1 MVSTISLP
9 IFIGISVFYEPFLL
23 LNLLSSL
30 TISSCEMK
38 LKLATTKFFRLLS
51 SCIYTKVVFFIFKSR
66 STSFKSFSGKVAL
79 SFSVNIPTFLRKMDK
94 RFAKY
99 LWDFSSLSITSS
111 FSINLIVSLA
121 LTLFEKSSL
130 TFCQNFLLSK
140 TKFTLRFAKMV
151 LFGSFHKVNT
161 NISLPFEFLRLV

>member
-38 LKLATTKFFRLLS
+38 LKLAATKFFRLL
-51 SCIYTKVVFFIFKSR
+51 IYTKVVFLIFKSR

-99 LWDFSSLSITSS
+99 LWDFISLSITSS

-151 LFGSFHKVNT
+151 LFGFFHKLT
-161 NISLPFEFLRLV
+161 QTFLCLLNF

>member
-23 LNLLSSL
+23 PNLLSSL

-38 LKLATTKFFRLLS
+38 LKLAATKFFRLL
-51 SCIYTKVVFFIFKSR
+51 IYTKVVFLIFKSR

-151 LFGSFHKVNT
+151 LFGFFHKLT
-161 NISLPFEFLRLV
+161 QTFLCLLNF

>member
-38 LKLATTKFFRLLS
+38 LKLAATKFFCLLS
-51 SCIYTKVVFFIFKSR
+51 SCIYTKVAFLIFKNR
-66 STSFKSFSGKVAL
+66 STSFKLFSGKVAL

-151 LFGSFHKVNT
+151 LFGFFHKLT
-161 NISLPFEFLRLV
+161 QTFLCLLNF